1 MSCGHTGNP
10 IQNFYFWD
18 IECSDL
24 PISMPENNKISVS
37 KCNKGIYWF
46 NATLIIKQGS
56 NFHINHMAHYFVQS
70 FFKCKIYILIIL
82 I

>member
-56 NFHINHMAHYFVQS
+56 N
-70 FFKCKIYILIIL
+70 L
-82 I
+82 